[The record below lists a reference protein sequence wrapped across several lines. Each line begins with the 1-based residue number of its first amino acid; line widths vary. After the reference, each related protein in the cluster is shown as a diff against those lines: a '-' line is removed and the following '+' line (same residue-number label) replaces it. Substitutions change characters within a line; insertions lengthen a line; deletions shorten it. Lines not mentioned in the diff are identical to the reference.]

1 MAGSFC
7 GSCFTS
13 LLLISVLVSGI
24 LHEPNVS
31 LKPHNVFALAVKF
44 AERVVVSLQNTHVT
58 YDLILLIFFARHS
71 VS

>member
-1 MAGSFC
+1 MEGSF
-7 GSCFTS
+7 GSSCFTS

-44 AERVVVSLQNTHVT
+44 AERVVVSLQNTLVT
-58 YDLILLIFFARHS
+58 YDLIWLIFFARHS